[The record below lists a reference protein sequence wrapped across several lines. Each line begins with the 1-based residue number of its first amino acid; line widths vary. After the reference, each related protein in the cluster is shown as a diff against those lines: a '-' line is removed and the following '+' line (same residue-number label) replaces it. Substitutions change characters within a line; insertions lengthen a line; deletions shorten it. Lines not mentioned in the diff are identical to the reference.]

1 METFSFILGK
11 FLLSPLEGEKYFVV
25 FINLNRIVILYLFGN
40 WKILL
45 DVIYCFKLEWFW
57 ILFIVFSLWR
67 KQHCPPTWNDPN
79 AKQNIEWQITQ
90 AASFISNPIQ
100 QSIGGRRMWSSKWS
114 KTVYFVLL
122 FYVFYKFLS
131 AINLIN
137 KSFLNNICCTQRKRK
152 WIFCGLACCFLY
164 LLIF

>member
-1 METFSFILGK
+1 MTIFGRHFFLSVCMETFSFILGK

-100 QSIGGRRMWSSKWS
+100 QSVGVGCGQANEAKRCI
-114 KTVYFVLL
+114 L
-122 FYVFYKFLS
+122 F
-131 AINLIN
+131 
-137 KSFLNNICCTQRKRK
+137 
-152 WIFCGLACCFLY
+152 CCFMS
-164 LLIF
+164 FTSFFPQ